1 MGGGTST
8 RERGEVHTF
17 ESFFQEAEPRLRR
30 ALGAA
35 YGGAVGREAA
45 IEALAWAWEHWDR
58 VCGLDNPMGYLYRVG
73 QSEAKRMR
81 RRPRRAPA
89 EREPSSSTPD
99 VEPGLAAALAGLSEQ
114 QRVIVVLVHGFDWTH
129 QEVADLLGISRSSV
143 QTHVERGLRHLR
155 SSLEVSAGG

>member
-1 MGGGTST
+1 
-8 RERGEVHTF
+8 VQTF
-17 ESFFQEAEPRLRR
+17 ESFFRTAEPRLRR

-58 VCGLDNPMGYLYRVG
+58 VCGLDNPIGYLYRVG
-73 QSEAKRMR
+73 QSEAKRLR
-81 RRPRRAPA
+81 RRPRAGPVERPA
-89 EREPSSSTPD
+89 AAHAPD

-129 QEVADLLGISRSSV
+129 QEVAELLGISRSSV
-143 QTHVERGLRHLR
+143 QTHVERGMRHLR